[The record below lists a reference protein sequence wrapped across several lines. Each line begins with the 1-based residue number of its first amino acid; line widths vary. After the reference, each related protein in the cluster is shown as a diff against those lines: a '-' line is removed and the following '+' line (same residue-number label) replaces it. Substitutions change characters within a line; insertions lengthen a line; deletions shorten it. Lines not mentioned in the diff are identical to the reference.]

1 MIRISGA
8 MGSTAAVCIFS
19 LLAGCGGQQPLA
31 PLPELGL
38 VPEFALTERSGDT
51 VSLTQ
56 LRGSP
61 WVANFVFTSCAG
73 PCPRIS
79 SQMAQLQKAGSDLE
93 GVRFVTFT
101 VDPETDTPAVLREYA
116 NKFGASPER
125 WLFLTGEKQELHS
138 LMRDGFKLAV
148 DDGQGETPEGPPA
161 GIITHSTRFV
171 LVDANA
177 RIRSYLDSSEPDFE
191 EKALAGM
198 KLLIDEARKS

>member
-1 MIRISGA
+1 
-8 MGSTAAVCIFS
+8 
-19 LLAGCGGQQPLA
+19 
-31 PLPELGL
+31 
-38 VPEFALTERSGDT
+38 
-51 VSLTQ
+51 
-56 LRGSP
+56 
-61 WVANFVFTSCAG
+61 
-73 PCPRIS
+73 
-79 SQMAQLQKAGSDLE
+79 MAQLQKAGSDLE

-138 LMRDGFKLAV
+138 LIRDGFKLAV
-148 DDGQGETPEGPPA
+148 DDGQAETPEGPPT

-198 KLLIDEARKS
+198 KLLIDEAGTS